1 MFNSSD
7 ESILIT
13 FKTAYVCSA
22 IVEILSWIS
31 NRGIPHIK
39 PPWLHIGKLCIVC
52 AKMHILAQYCSAVG
66 DLQDSCKD
74 FVAPARLYPMP
85 VFGPFSCGSRLS
97 GEFSTWRAIWVL
109 IGVHHFRECPTLP
122 RQQPVCPNPS
132 HHLQFL
138 PPIFAPRWTMVTL
151 LLQRSKV

>member
-31 NRGIPHIK
+31 NRGIPHFK

-52 AKMHILAQYCSAVG
+52 AKMHILAQYCSAAQLGTFRTRVKILWPLLVYIPCLFL
-66 DLQDSCKD
+66 D
-74 FVAPARLYPMP
+74 RLAAALGCQVSSVHGEQYGFWLVSTISENAQHCLANSQSAQTHPIT
-85 VFGPFSCGSRLS
+85 FSSS
-97 GEFSTWRAIWVL
+97 PPSS
-109 IGVHHFRECPTLP
+109 LP
-122 RQQPVCPNPS
+122 DE
-132 HHLQFL
+132 
-138 PPIFAPRWTMVTL
+138 RW
-151 LLQRSKV
+151 